1 MNLAP
6 TEKNKVVPEELV
18 QDEQG
23 VTIENRIVTDEENN
37 LTNTVTE
44 DEAAINRLSRRKIEE
59 TKSPDNRT

>member
-6 TEKNKVVPEELV
+6 TDKNKVVPEELV

>member
-6 TEKNKVVPEELV
+6 QIKNKVVPEELV

-44 DEAAINRLSRRKIEE
+44 DERAVNRLSRRKKEE
-59 TKSPDNRT
+59 ANTPDNIT

>member
-6 TEKNKVVPEELV
+6 IDINKVVPGELV

-23 VTIENRIVTDEENN
+23 VTIENRIFTDEENN

-44 DEAAINRLSRRKIEE
+44 DEGAVNSLSRRKMKE

>member
-1 MNLAP
+1 MNLVP
-6 TEKNKVVPEELV
+6 TDKNKVVPEELV